1 MPCGGF
7 VLDCLG
13 SGFRARAPDV
23 NGDTAQNSAW
33 HPSSANALR
42 IGCSRAG
49 TCQGPPKSFKRRSLA
64 RSESVPEDQ
73 RMLGWRI
80 TGSTIG
86 HLSWREFRRLPTF
99 RRFWLPCACLRLLV
113 TLSWLRWDC
122 HTCRYNVPWG
132 LSLCPEQFRRAHLMR
147 DVMGSTAL
155 CLQVQAI
162 ALHCVACSMATAC
175 FLHPNHLEL
184 LLSSVAD

>member
-1 MPCGGF
+1 M
-7 VLDCLG
+7 
-13 SGFRARAPDV
+13 
-23 NGDTAQNSAW
+23 NGDTAQYSEG
-33 HPSSANALR
+33 HPGPAKASR
-42 IGCSRAG
+42 IGWSRVG
-49 TCQGPPKSFKRRSLA
+49 TIQRPPKSFKRCSLA
-64 RSESVPEDQ
+64 RSVSAPEDQ
-73 RMLGWRI
+73 HMLGWRI

-99 RRFWLPCACLRLLV
+99 RRFWLPCACLRLHV

-155 CLQVQAI
+155 CLRAQAI
-162 ALHCVACSMATAC
+162 ALHCVACSMATA
-175 FLHPNHLEL
+175 
-184 LLSSVAD
+184 